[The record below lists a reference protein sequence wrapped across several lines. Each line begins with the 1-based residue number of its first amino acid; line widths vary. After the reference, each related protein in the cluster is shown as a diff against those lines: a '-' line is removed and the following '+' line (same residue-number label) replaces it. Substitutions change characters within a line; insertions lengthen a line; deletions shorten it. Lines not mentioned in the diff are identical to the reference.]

1 MPDAANILVID
12 NDRDVAQGVSRRLV
26 KAGYEV
32 MVSESGRDG
41 IRRAH
46 AERPDLIL
54 LDPRVPLVG
63 GRPVLARLREHPA
76 TAKLPLVLFSTDG
89 RAHVARALRDAGAGP
104 YLSKPYDAHCLLRA
118 VRDAIRLS
126 PADEVRPSRPS
137 PATKEVRTKRRFDS
151 NAEHPHA
158 PLTLPS
164 PGGRGVGGEGAR
176 GVRKSRTGATTPRR
190 ASLDRRHGTDLKM
203 SRTKIA
209 TEKPMTS
216 TKKIL
221 LVDDEE
227 EILRGANLWLS
238 AAGYETSTARNG
250 MEAVAT
256 ATEDQ
261 PDVIVMDVRMPHKD
275 GLTALAELQQQ
286 PHTRHIPIVMLS
298 ACLID
303 KEKALDAGAR
313 FFLTKPYEGRKLVE
327 AVNAMTGRAELSAKA
342 RRRAAPR
349 HGGAR
354 ASAPDR

>member
-1 MPDAANILVID
+1 MPDAATILVID
-12 NDRDVAQGVSRRLV
+12 HDRDVAQGVSRRLR

-32 MVSESGRDG
+32 MVSENGRDG
-41 IRRAH
+41 VRRAL
-46 AERPDLIL
+46 AERPHVIL

-63 GRPVLARLREHPA
+63 GRTVLALLREHPA
-76 TAKLPLVLFSTDG
+76 TAKLPLVLFSTEG
-89 RAHVARALRDAGAGP
+89 RAHVARARREAGVGR
-104 YLSKPYDAHCLLRA
+104 YLSKPYDAHRLLGA
-118 VRDAIRLS
+118 VRDALRLS
-126 PADEVRPSRPS
+126 PADEVRPSSPS
-137 PATKEVRTKRRFDS
+137 PTTKEVRTKRRFDS
-151 NAEHPHA
+151 NAEHPHV

-164 PGGRGVGGEGAR
+164 PGGRGVGGAGAR
-176 GVRKSRTGATTPRR
+176 GGRKRGTGATTSRR
-190 ASLDRRHGTDLKM
+190 ASLDRRHDTDLKL
-203 SRTKIA
+203 SRTKIP

-327 AVNAMTGRAELSAKA
+327 AVNAMTGRAEHSART
-342 RRRAAPR
+342 RRRVAPR
-349 HGGAR
+349 HGPAR